1 MYLSFA
7 CPKERYQRKRHQG
20 GEDFVFSPS
29 LDPPSFKRP
38 KGACEPLLDF
48 PGILRG
54 AIAASSET
62 TAVLASSAAALK
74 RKMPPCGAR
83 KTLRA
88 YADPRV
94 FRPLR
99 KKRAAFFC
107 HRQRQHAFPRA
118 DGDAQKTVVH
128 ERPFLS
134 STGRGAFF
142 LFGKTK
148 RKNGGRISQPHPA
161 PGARSFVSR
170 SHDSAARCAGRRG
183 RRPLRRRGT
192 PELFQIANSELRIPN
207 YPTGFPGSGSCRS
220 PPPRGGSRGRCSR

>member
-1 MYLSFA
+1 M
-7 CPKERYQRKRHQG
+7 E
-20 GEDFVFSPS
+20 
-29 LDPPSFKRP
+29 
-38 KGACEPLLDF
+38 
-48 PGILRG
+48 
-54 AIAASSET
+54 
-62 TAVLASSAAALK
+62 AALK
-74 RKMPPCGAR
+74 RKRHLAVPGKHFGLALILVFSDRCGKSALPSSATGSGS
-83 KTLRA
+83 TL
-88 YADPRV
+88 
-94 FRPLR
+94 
-99 KKRAAFFC
+99 
-107 HRQRQHAFPRA
+107 FPRA

-192 PELFQIANSELRIPN
+192 PEIFPVPHSEFRIPN
-207 YPTGFPGSGSCRS
+207 YPTGFPGSGSCRN
-220 PPPRGGSRGRCSR
+220 PPLRGGSRGRCSR